1 MTGKANFIELISSTV
16 NEVIITDEDLVL
28 VVLVIEVMR

>member
-1 MTGKANFIELISSTV
+1 MTGKVNFIELISSTV